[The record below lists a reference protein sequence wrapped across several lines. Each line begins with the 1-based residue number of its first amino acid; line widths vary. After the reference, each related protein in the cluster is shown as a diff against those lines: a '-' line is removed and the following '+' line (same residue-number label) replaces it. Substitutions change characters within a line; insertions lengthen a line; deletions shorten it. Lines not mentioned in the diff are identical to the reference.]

1 MQTRTTCILYSEY
14 LRGSVL
20 IELVAVLDVE
30 HQVSSV
36 DKLHHE
42 EQVLLKPIAE
52 IDLEVR
58 SGNFSSPY

>member
-1 MQTRTTCILYSEY
+1 M
-14 LRGSVL
+14 L